1 MTFRRLLKYS
11 ILCCV
16 PQRVAPRVLRGYVG
30 VLRVAFLLDVLD
42 SPCEVVVL
50 ELLRG
55 CVEDDVGLCAVPHT
69 SSFSVLAGGVD
80 GVDNGVGQNGI
91 ANDRLVVHQPNVDDA
106 TVGLDEVV
114 GVYRVTLKHELSSV
128 LWCHL

>member
-1 MTFRRLLKYS
+1 M
-11 ILCCV
+11 
-16 PQRVAPRVLRGYVG
+16 
-30 VLRVAFLLDVLD
+30 
-42 SPCEVVVL
+42 
-50 ELLRG
+50 
-55 CVEDDVGLCAVPHT
+55 GLCAVPRA

-91 ANDRLVVHQPNVDDA
+91 ASDRLVVHQPNVDDA

-114 GVYRVTLKHELSSV
+114 GVYCVTLKHEVSSV